1 MNDNRKHNHS
11 SIRRVV
17 AAVLIVAA
25 AVAIVGVVLVFQCLS
40 FDENGAHVIDRY
52 GILAM
57 EAAEN
62 QNNDKNSEEQ
72 PEGQPEPTQDGVRAA
87 MLSADAVSD
96 ADTLQQLQ
104 QLAQRGMLDTVV
116 VNIKDSDGYLN
127 IHVDTNAID
136 DVDAITES
144 SADELEQAIGT
155 LHDADVHVI
164 GRIFCMHDQQAPEY
178 NQDLAMQ
185 YDGGGTWLDYDNT
198 NWLDATNR
206 DTIEYL
212 SDIAKSAVQ
221 AGCDEILLDEFT
233 FPTRGHIDRI
243 DFNDTPQEQAE
254 VLLNGLEDIQQEAN
268 VPVSLTADTLSALT
282 DLSYSAAED
291 GFPAGDVASLLTAA
305 DRIFAPVDSA
315 DDVEQVVAQLQEIAS
330 DMVVIPVFDSV
341 SAWMAYEGDAVLR
354 AVQNTNEAL
363 AMISGEETDRMDDTD
378 ETTDDWSEDESED
391 VYADDTSYD
400 DDNLDGSDE

>member
-25 AVAIVGVVLVFQCLS
+25 AVALVGVVLVFQCLS

-62 QNNDKNSEEQ
+62 QNNEISSEHAEQ
-72 PEGQPEPTQDGVRAA
+72 PSQHPAEQPEPTQDSIHAA
-87 MLSADAVSD
+87 MLSADAVADSD
-96 ADTLQQLQ
+96 TMQLLQ
-104 QLAQRGMLDTVV
+104 QLAQQGMLDTIV

-136 DVDAITES
+136 NVEDITEN
-144 SADELEQAIGT
+144 SADQLEQAITT
-155 LHDADVHVI
+155 LRDAGVHVI
-164 GRIFCMHDQQAPEY
+164 GRIFCMHDQQATALNET
-178 NQDLAMQ
+178 LAMQ

-198 NWLDATNR
+198 NWLDVTNR

-212 SDIAKSAVQ
+212 SDIAKSAVD

-233 FPTRGHIDRI
+233 FPMRGHIDRI
-243 DFNDTPQEQAE
+243 DFDDTPHEQAD
-254 VLLNGLEDIQQEAN
+254 VLLDSLQKIQQEVG

-291 GFPAGDVASLLTAA
+291 GFPAGDVEALLAAA
-305 DRIFAPVDSA
+305 DRIFAPVDST
-315 DDVEQVVAQLQEIAS
+315 DDVEQVVAQIQELAS
-330 DMVVIPVFDSV
+330 DAVVIPVLDSV
-341 SAWMAYEGDAVLR
+341 SEWMAYKGDVVLR
-354 AVQNTNEAL
+354 AVQNTEEAL
-363 AMISGEETDRMDDTD
+363 AIMNGDETDSID
-378 ETTDDWSEDESED
+378 EWSEDESENID
-391 VYADDTSYD
+391 EDDTDYD
-400 DDNLDGSDE
+400 DDYSDEYEA